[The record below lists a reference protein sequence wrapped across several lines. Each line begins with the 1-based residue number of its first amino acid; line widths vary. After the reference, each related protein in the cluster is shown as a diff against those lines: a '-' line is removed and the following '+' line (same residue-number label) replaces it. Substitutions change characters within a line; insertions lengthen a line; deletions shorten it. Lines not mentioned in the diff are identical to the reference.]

1 MHAACVPLLPG
12 SRFHRRFF
20 CLSQRSEIKGLQ
32 HPFCAWIGLG
42 RNVLKGV
49 FLDLIERELSAF
61 QQGMVWEDQQS
72 YGEVAEVKDCQV
84 WAFIGG
90 FMQWA

>member
-12 SRFHRRFF
+12 SRLHRRFF

-32 HPFCAWIGLG
+32 HPFRAWIGLG

-49 FLDLIERELSAF
+49 LLDLIERELSAF

-84 WAFIGG
+84 WAFTGG